1 MSHSLET
8 LHLNHI
14 ELNKELDYY
23 YEKKQEGEYIV
34 FSRKAV
40 ENKKDNILNNIELVI
55 LEQSENNFE
64 NAKKWK
70 VLPKDKEILKSMEK
84 TLTKFLDN
92 MVACKAKVETNQ
104 KQELLKLNKFIYD
117 ELRSHLKGML
127 THFRSLLKKIITD
140 ISKLETVGCWAY
152 RKKENVSIENVY

>member
-84 TLTKFLDN
+84 TLTQFLDN

-117 ELRSHLKGML
+117 ELSSHLKGML
-127 THFRSLLKKIITD
+127 THFRSLLKKINTN
-140 ISKLETVGCWAY
+140 ISKLETQKA
-152 RKKENVSIENVY
+152 K

>member
-1 MSHSLET
+1 MSQSLET
-8 LHLNHI
+8 FYLNHI
-14 ELNKELDYY
+14 ELNKDLDYY

-34 FSRKAV
+34 YSRKV
-40 ENKKDNILNNIELVI
+40 VGDKKDNILDNIELVI

-84 TLTKFLDN
+84 TLTQFLYN
-92 MVACKAKVETNQ
+92 IVACKNKVKSNQ

-117 ELRSHLKGML
+117 ELTSHLKGML
-127 THFRSLLKKIITD
+127 KHFRSLLKKTIKYIL
-140 ISKLETVGCWAY
+140 KLETEKA
-152 RKKENVSIENVY
+152 K